1 MQSDSAYVSANR
13 TLAGLIE
20 SVDEFNRNPQMM
32 NSALYDNLNG
42 SLRELRDNIRDFR
55 LNPKKYLWM
64 KLF

>member
-1 MQSDSAYVSANR
+1 
-13 TLAGLIE
+13 LIE